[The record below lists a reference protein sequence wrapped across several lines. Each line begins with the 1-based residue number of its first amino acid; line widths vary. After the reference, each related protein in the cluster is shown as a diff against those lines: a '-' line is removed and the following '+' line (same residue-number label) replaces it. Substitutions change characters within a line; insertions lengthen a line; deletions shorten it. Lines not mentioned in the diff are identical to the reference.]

1 MNFFCRTEAFQASC
15 QWNSRAN
22 YFFITP
28 APSNDPIFQNL
39 AISILQDTLVYIS
52 SATCQ
57 ESPESQLVVGKGKK
71 LCMQCV
77 EQITEGH
84 WFNKKV
90 LTASPQPTLSLPSAS
105 DKLPLHLHEA

>member
-1 MNFFCRTEAFQASC
+1 MNFFCCTEAFQASC

-28 APSNDPIFQNL
+28 VPSNNPIFQNL
-39 AISILQDTLVYIS
+39 VISILQDMLVYIS

-57 ESPESQLVVGKGKK
+57 ESPESQLIVGKGKK
-71 LCMQCV
+71 ALYAMCRTDHGGTLV
-77 EQITEGH
+77 H
-84 WFNKKV
+84 KKV

-105 DKLPLHLHEA
+105 DKLPLHLHDA